1 MLWNPY
7 VTQTVS
13 LDYLCKMALV
23 ENLKYIAHL
32 RVPKTLTFKM
42 RPSERKNN
50 LVLIQRPRE
59 LQKKNHWSALFQ
71 KWLFGPC
78 NWHNTWREASAVV
91 HKNVLW
97 GIQYFVFTEVTI
109 RSVPYVQFWRVRK
122 DGFVL
127 NENYYCLQLPYVASF
142 NARALSSW
150 SSLHCGCVWINSGFI
165 IQLIIRQFDQIDLV
179 SSASNMAFPFLKM

>member
-1 MLWNPY
+1 M
-7 VTQTVS
+7 
-13 LDYLCKMALV
+13 
-23 ENLKYIAHL
+23 
-32 RVPKTLTFKM
+32 
-42 RPSERKNN
+42 
-50 LVLIQRPRE
+50 IQRAGK
-59 LQKKNHWSALFQ
+59 LQKKKINHWSALFQ
-71 KWLFGPC
+71 KWLFAPC

-97 GIQYFVFTEVTI
+97 GIQYFVFKWQF

-127 NENYYCLQLPYVASF
+127 NDNYCCLQLPYVASF

-165 IQLIIRQFDQIDLV
+165 IQLITPQFDQIDLV
-179 SSASNMAFPFLKM
+179 SSAGNMDFSVRKNVNRWCTFIKLLTVYVVQT